1 MPVQLQLR
9 TLDTCQSSRLAVWS
23 IHTVTMRNLQ
33 LACLARVAGYDT
45 TAAAAQSD
53 CDRVDKRSPAVC
65 LQLLPLPLPLL
76 LLLQLLC

>member
-1 MPVQLQLR
+1 
-9 TLDTCQSSRLAVWS
+9 
-23 IHTVTMRNLQ
+23 MRNLQ